1 MYYICTIHA
10 KYCKDM
16 KTIDTPKNNTFK
28 KGSKQCNMASKM
40 LDNKKAI
47 FAHFRGEI
55 TSEEL
60 NAKGI
65 KRS

>member
-1 MYYICTIHA
+1 
-10 KYCKDM
+10 M
-16 KTIDTPKNNTFK
+16 KTIDTPKNKTFK
-28 KGSKQCNMASKM
+28 KGSKQSNMASKM

-65 KRS
+65 KLS